1 MFPHGETEAQ
11 QGKKLAKATQ
21 QRSWDS
27 NPGLADSVR
36 LMCLLYPLPLGASP
50 HPCPLYS
57 QMSPNRPE
65 WPTAQP
71 ASHGNWAAPPAPHS
85 EHSPRPAWSQVA
97 FFLIL
102 I

>member
-57 QMSPNRPE
+57 QMSPNS
-65 WPTAQP
+65 QP
-71 ASHGNWAAPPAPHS
+71 ASRGNWAAPPAPYS
-85 EHSPRPAWSQVA
+85 EHSPRPARSQVA